1 MGWAMCGRACRA
13 ANHARRARGPV
24 LFCLRLLREFDR
36 MTDSH
41 QIVMRRSMILWI
53 GTAILI
59 AFNLF
64 AASQHTFALTYA
76 ALAATGV
83 FVLVALGFGIWAA
96 RMVTRPTVSGPNP
109 LSLSVGKGGPTVH
122 GRGYARSVKDRES
135 SVQGARVYVRVY
147 LGVEHTQ

>member
-1 MGWAMCGRACRA
+1 MEGRGWAMFGRSCRA

-53 GTAILI
+53 GTALLI

-64 AASQHTFALTYA
+64 AASQHSFALTYA

-83 FVLVALGFGIWAA
+83 FALFAIGFGIWAA
-96 RMVTRPTVSGPNP
+96 RMEIGRAHVCTPVTNAHLLCRPF
-109 LSLSVGKGGPTVH
+109 
-122 GRGYARSVKDRES
+122 
-135 SVQGARVYVRVY
+135 
-147 LGVEHTQ
+147 VENK

>member
-1 MGWAMCGRACRA
+1 MEGRGWAMFGRSCRA

-53 GTAILI
+53 GTALLI

-64 AASQHTFALTYA
+64 AASQHSFALTYA

-83 FVLVALGFGIWAA
+83 FALFAIGFGIWAA
-96 RMVTRPTVSGPNP
+96 RMVTRRPVSGP
-109 LSLSVGKGGPTVH
+109 
-122 GRGYARSVKDRES
+122 RSE
-135 SVQGARVYVRVY
+135 
-147 LGVEHTQ
+147 EHTSELQSLMRISYAVFCLNKKK

>member
-1 MGWAMCGRACRA
+1 MEGRGWAMFGRSCRA

-53 GTAILI
+53 GTALLI
-59 AFNLF
+59 APNLF
-64 AASQHTFALTYA
+64 AASQHSFALTYA

-83 FVLVALGFGIWAA
+83 FAPFAISFG
-96 RMVTRPTVSGPNP
+96 RSDGHTSE
-109 LSLSVGKGGPTVH
+109 LKSLMRTS
-122 GRGYARSVKDRES
+122 YAVCCLNKKKKDIS
-135 SVQGARVYVRVY
+135 KSITD
-147 LGVEHTQ
+147 H

>member
-1 MGWAMCGRACRA
+1 MEGRGWAMFGRSCRA

-53 GTAILI
+53 GTALLI

-64 AASQHTFALTYA
+64 AASQHSFAMTYA
-76 ALAATGV
+76 ALAA
-83 FVLVALGFGIWAA
+83 
-96 RMVTRPTVSGPNP
+96 
-109 LSLSVGKGGPTVH
+109 
-122 GRGYARSVKDRES
+122 RSE
-135 SVQGARVYVRVY
+135 
-147 LGVEHTQ
+147 EHTSELKSLMRRSYAVCCL